1 MTLPAWL
8 STFDLTV
15 AAHFSA
21 QIAALLRV
29 LLRSDREPA
38 VRAGWLV
45 LIFTLPVAGIAL
57 YLLIGETRLNQRVA
71 RRQRDAF
78 HALPRPEPSDPARL
92 AALDPAFRPAFAR
105 AASVSGFALSQGP
118 ALTLLAEPEE
128 QARAMI
134 SAIKGARETIHL
146 ITYIW
151 LDDETGRG
159 VAGALAQAAER
170 GVTVRVLVD
179 GLGAR
184 GFIDS
189 AGWRAMQAAGVRTA
203 IAFPFHW
210 WLIKLMS
217 SRIDLRNHRK
227 LAVIDGTTALVGSRN
242 IADPEFRLKARFAPW
257 IDVLVQLE
265 GAPAHQHQHIFATDW
280 LTHTGENLSA
290 LLAAPK
296 TAPEVPKPTTAVA
309 FATGPLLDDRGVP
322 DTFLALIGAASES
335 LTITTPYF
343 VPGEAI
349 ATALRAAAIRGVKVR
364 IILPRRNDS
373 RFVGFASRSYYPGLT
388 EAGVEIH
395 EHGPGLLHAK
405 TLLADG
411 RVALI
416 GSANLDRRSFELN
429 YENVVLAED
438 DTLARDLAALHA
450 RWITQSRRV
459 DPETVAA
466 WRWPRRLIDNLISI
480 LAPVL

>member
-8 STFDLTV
+8 STFDLGV

-21 QIAALLRV
+21 QIAALVRV

-71 RRQRDAF
+71 RRQRDALET
-78 HALPRPEPSDPARL
+78 LPRPAPGDPSRM

-105 AASVSGFALSQGP
+105 AASVNGFAVAQGP
-118 ALTLLAEPEE
+118 AITLLAEPED
-128 QARAMI
+128 Q
-134 SAIKGARETIHL
+134 SAALIAAIEGARESVHL

-151 LDDETGRG
+151 LDDATGRAVAAALARAAGRG
-159 VAGALAQAAER
+159 VA
-170 GVTVRVLVD
+170 VRVLVD
-179 GLGAR
+179 GLGGR
-184 GFIDS
+184 SFIDTP
-189 AGWRAMQAAGVRTA
+189 GWRAMQAAGAQTA

-210 WLIKLMS
+210 WLLKLMS

-227 LAVIDGTTALVGSRN
+227 LVVIDGATAIIGSRN
-242 IADPEFRLKARFAPW
+242 IADPAFRPKARYAPW
-257 IDVLVQLE
+257 IDVMLRIE
-265 GAPAHQHQHIFATDW
+265 GAPARQHQHIFAADW
-280 LTHTGENLSA
+280 LTHTGENLSP
-290 LLAAPK
+290 LLDAPDGP
-296 TAPEVPKPTTAVA
+296 AMPDQPATAVA
-309 FATGPLLDDRGVP
+309 FATGPLLDSRGVP

-349 ATALRAAAIRGVKVR
+349 ATALRAAAIRGVRVQ
-364 IILPRRNDS
+364 IVLPRRNDS
-373 RFVGFASRSYYPGLT
+373 RFVGFASRSYYPALT

-429 YENVVLAED
+429 YENVVLAEEA
-438 DTLARDLAALHA
+438 TLARDLAALQAH
-450 RWITQSRRV
+450 WIAQSRRV
-459 DPETVAA
+459 DPGAVAR